1 MAWAAEL
8 KRRNWYCICGTFMP
22 EIFSRQ
28 LYEEWYAS
36 LSEEA
41 KQRLAKKVRKKR
53 EKEYRE
59 LQQGLRNI
67 STLATAAY
75 QYRDRLFS
83 R

>member
-83 R
+83 C

>member
-1 MAWAAEL
+1 
-8 KRRNWYCICGTFMP
+8 MP

-28 LYEEWYAS
+28 LYDEWYAS

-41 KQRLAKKVRKKR
+41 KQRLAKKVQKKR

-59 LQQGLRNI
+59 LQQWLRNI

>member
-67 STLATAAY
+67 STLATVAS
-75 QYRDRLFS
+75 QYYDHLFS

>member
-22 EIFSRQ
+22 QIFSRQ
-28 LYEEWYAS
+28 LYDEWYAS

>member
-8 KRRNWYCICGTFMP
+8 ERRNWYCICGTFMP
-22 EIFSRQ
+22 QIFSRQ
-28 LYEEWYAS
+28 LYDEWYAS

-41 KQRLAKKVRKKR
+41 KQHLAKKVQKKR

-67 STLATAAY
+67 STLATAAS
-75 QYRDRLFS
+75 QYYDHLFS

>member
-22 EIFSRQ
+22 QIFSRQ
-28 LYEEWYAS
+28 LYDEWYAS
-36 LSEEA
+36 LSEED
-41 KQRLAKKVRKKR
+41 KQRLAKKVQEKR

-59 LQQGLRNI
+59 LQQGLRAI
-67 STLATAAY
+67 SMITTAAS
-75 QYRDRLFS
+75 QYCDGLFL

>member
-1 MAWAAEL
+1 MARAAEL

-22 EIFSRQ
+22 QIFSRQ
-28 LYEEWYAS
+28 LYDEWYAS

-41 KQRLAKKVRKKR
+41 KQRLAKKVQKKR

-67 STLATAAY
+67 STLATAAS
-75 QYRDRLFS
+75 QYYDHLFS

>member
-41 KQRLAKKVRKKR
+41 KRCLAKKVRKKR

-67 STLATAAY
+67 STLATAAS
-75 QYRDRLFS
+75 QYYDHLFS

>member
-22 EIFSRQ
+22 QIFSRQ
-28 LYEEWYAS
+28 LYDEWYAS
-36 LSEEA
+36 LSEEV
-41 KQRLAKKVRKKR
+41 KQHLAKKVQKKR

-67 STLATAAY
+67 STLATAAS
-75 QYRDRLFS
+75 QYYDHLFS

>member
-22 EIFSRQ
+22 QIFSRQ
-28 LYEEWYAS
+28 LYDEWYAS

-41 KQRLAKKVRKKR
+41 KQRLAKKVQKKR

-59 LQQGLRNI
+59 LQQVLRNI
-67 STLATAAY
+67 STLATAAS
-75 QYRDRLFS
+75 QYYDHLFS

>member
-22 EIFSRQ
+22 QIFSRQ
-28 LYEEWYAS
+28 LYDKWYAS

-41 KQRLAKKVRKKR
+41 KQRLAKKVQKKR

-67 STLATAAY
+67 STLATAAS
-75 QYRDRLFS
+75 QYYDHLFS

>member
-1 MAWAAEL
+1 MAWRAEL
-8 KRRNWYCICGTFMP
+8 LRRQWYCICGTFMP

-28 LYEEWYAS
+28 LYDEWYAS
-36 LSEEA
+36 LSEEV
-41 KQRLAKKVRKKR
+41 KQRLAKKVQKKR

-67 STLATAAY
+67 STLATAAC
-75 QYRDRLFS
+75 QYSDRLFS

>member
-22 EIFSRQ
+22 QIFSRQ
-28 LYEEWYAS
+28 LYDEWYAF

-41 KQRLAKKVRKKR
+41 KQRLAKKVQKKR

-67 STLATAAY
+67 STLATAAS
-75 QYRDRLFS
+75 QYYDHLFS

>member
-22 EIFSRQ
+22 QIFSRQ
-28 LYEEWYAS
+28 LYDEWYAS

-41 KQRLAKKVRKKR
+41 KQRLAKKVQKKR

-67 STLATAAY
+67 STLATAAS
-75 QYRDRLFS
+75 QYYDHLFS

>member
-1 MAWAAEL
+1 VAWAAEL

-22 EIFSRQ
+22 QIFSRQ
-28 LYEEWYAS
+28 LYDEWYAS

-41 KQRLAKKVRKKR
+41 KQRLAKKVQKKR

-67 STLATAAY
+67 STLATAAS
-75 QYRDRLFS
+75 QYYDHLFS

>member
-1 MAWAAEL
+1 MAWRAEL
-8 KRRNWYCICGTFMP
+8 LRRQWYCACRTFMP

-28 LYEEWYAS
+28 LYDEWYAS

-41 KQRLAKKVRKKR
+41 KQRLAKKVQKKR

-75 QYRDRLFS
+75 QYHDRLFS